1 MQMVDVYDD
10 VIIEKKAG
18 EEIVVKADAA
28 VLSNGKDNL
37 AYKMRN
43 EQRNNEEVEIDLRQ
57 IFSVILSKIVV
68 IILVGVIFGLV
79 ALIGSKMLIKPTYE
93 STTSLYVLNRQSQG
107 TTTYSDLQS
116 STQLTQ
122 DYVVLVTSRSVI
134 EKVISEL
141 KLDMTNEELV
151 KMINVNTPTNT
162 RVLEITVSSHDQKQ
176 AKEIAD
182 KLAEVSADSIGEIMQ
197 TEKVTRIDAAQLPD
211 KPVSPNVIQ
220 NGIIAGILGIIIAM
234 AVVVVKFVM
243 NDRINTSED
252 VEKYLGISTLAL
264 IPLSDELDDSKD
276 VPSSRNKGKKSKKS
290 SKKGAR

>member
-1 MQMVDVYDD
+1 
-10 VIIEKKAG
+10 
-18 EEIVVKADAA
+18 
-28 VLSNGKDNL
+28 
-37 AYKMRN
+37 MRN
-43 EQRNNEEVEIDLRQ
+43 EQINNEEVEIDLRQ

-68 IILVGVIFGLV
+68 IILVGAIFGLV

-122 DYVVLVTSRSVI
+122 DYIVLVTSRSVT

-182 KLAEVSADSIGEIMQ
+182 KVADVSADSIGQIMQ
-197 TEKVTRIDAAQLPD
+197 TDKVTRIDAAQLPE
-211 KPVSPNVIQ
+211 KPVSPDVVK
-220 NGIIAGILGIIIAM
+220 NGIIAVLLGIIIAT
-234 AVVVVKFVM
+234 AVVIVRFVM

-252 VEKYLGISTLAL
+252 IEKYLGISTLAL

-276 VPSSRNKGKKSKKS
+276 TVSAKKKTKNNKKT

>member
-1 MQMVDVYDD
+1 
-10 VIIEKKAG
+10 
-18 EEIVVKADAA
+18 
-28 VLSNGKDNL
+28 
-37 AYKMRN
+37 MRN
-43 EQRNNEEVEIDLRQ
+43 EQINNEEVEIDLRQ

-122 DYVVLVTSRSVI
+122 DYIVLVTSRSVT

-182 KLAEVSADSIGEIMQ
+182 KVADVSADSIGQIMQ
-197 TEKVTRIDAAQLPD
+197 TEKVTRIDAAQLPE
-211 KPVSPNVIQ
+211 KPVSPDVVK
-220 NGIIAGILGIIIAM
+220 NGIIAVLLGIIIAT
-234 AVVVVKFVM
+234 AVVIVRFVM

-252 VEKYLGISTLAL
+252 IEKYLGISTLAL

-276 VPSSRNKGKKSKKS
+276 TVSAKKKSKNNKKT

>member
-1 MQMVDVYDD
+1 
-10 VIIEKKAG
+10 
-18 EEIVVKADAA
+18 
-28 VLSNGKDNL
+28 
-37 AYKMRN
+37 MRN

-122 DYVVLVTSRSVI
+122 DYIVLVTSRSVT

-182 KLAEVSADSIGEIMQ
+182 KVADVSADSIGQIMQ
-197 TEKVTRIDAAQLPD
+197 TEKVTRIDAAQLPE
-211 KPVSPNVIQ
+211 KPVSPDAVK
-220 NGIIAGILGIIIAM
+220 NGIIAALLGIIIAT
-234 AVVVVKFVM
+234 AVVIVRFVM

-252 VEKYLGISTLAL
+252 IEKYLGISTLAL

-276 VPSSRNKGKKSKKS
+276 TVSAKKKSKNNKKT

>member
-1 MQMVDVYDD
+1 
-10 VIIEKKAG
+10 
-18 EEIVVKADAA
+18 
-28 VLSNGKDNL
+28 
-37 AYKMRN
+37 MRN

-122 DYVVLVTSRSVI
+122 DYVVLVTSRSVT

-182 KLAEVSADSIGEIMQ
+182 KVAEVSADSIGEIMQ

-276 VPSSRNKGKKSKKS
+276 VPFSRNKGKKSKKS

>member
-1 MQMVDVYDD
+1 
-10 VIIEKKAG
+10 
-18 EEIVVKADAA
+18 
-28 VLSNGKDNL
+28 
-37 AYKMRN
+37 MRN

-122 DYVVLVTSRSVI
+122 DYIVLVTSRSVT

-182 KLAEVSADSIGEIMQ
+182 KVADVSADSIGQIMQ
-197 TEKVTRIDAAQLPD
+197 TEKVTRIDAAQLPE
-211 KPVSPNVIQ
+211 KPVSPDVVK
-220 NGIIAGILGIIIAM
+220 NGIIAVLLGIIIAT
-234 AVVVVKFVM
+234 AVVIVRFVM
-243 NDRINTSED
+243 NDRINTSD
-252 VEKYLGISTLAL
+252 DIEKYLGISTLAL

-276 VPSSRNKGKKSKKS
+276 TVSAKKKSKNNKKT

>member
-1 MQMVDVYDD
+1 
-10 VIIEKKAG
+10 
-18 EEIVVKADAA
+18 
-28 VLSNGKDNL
+28 
-37 AYKMRN
+37 MRN
-43 EQRNNEEVEIDLRQ
+43 EQINNEEVEIDLRQ

-122 DYVVLVTSRSVI
+122 DYVVLVTSRSVT

-182 KLAEVSADSIGEIMQ
+182 KVADVSADSIGQIMQ
-197 TEKVTRIDAAQLPD
+197 TEKVTRIDAAQLPE
-211 KPVSPNVIQ
+211 KPVSPDVVK
-220 NGIIAGILGIIIAM
+220 NGIIAVLLGIIIAT
-234 AVVVVKFVM
+234 AVVIVRFVM

-252 VEKYLGISTLAL
+252 IEKYLGISTLAL

-276 VPSSRNKGKKSKKS
+276 TVSAKKKSKNNKKT

>member
-1 MQMVDVYDD
+1 M
-10 VIIEKKAG
+10 
-18 EEIVVKADAA
+18 
-28 VLSNGKDNL
+28 
-37 AYKMRN
+37 
-43 EQRNNEEVEIDLRQ
+43 
-57 IFSVILSKIVV
+57 
-68 IILVGVIFGLV
+68 
-79 ALIGSKMLIKPTYE
+79 
-93 STTSLYVLNRQSQG
+93 
-107 TTTYSDLQS
+107 
-116 STQLTQ
+116 
-122 DYVVLVTSRSVI
+122 LVTSRSAT
-134 EKVISEL
+134 EKFISEL

-182 KLAEVSADSIGEIMQ
+182 KVADVSADSIGEIMQ
-197 TEKVTRIDAAQLPD
+197 TEKVARIDAAQLPD

-220 NGIIAGILGIIIAM
+220 NGIIAGILGIIVAM

>member
-1 MQMVDVYDD
+1 
-10 VIIEKKAG
+10 
-18 EEIVVKADAA
+18 
-28 VLSNGKDNL
+28 
-37 AYKMRN
+37 MRN

-182 KLAEVSADSIGEIMQ
+182 KVADVSADSIGQIMQ
-197 TEKVTRIDAAQLPD
+197 TEKVTRIDAAQLPE
-211 KPVSPNVIQ
+211 KPVSPDVVK
-220 NGIIAGILGIIIAM
+220 NGIIAVLLGIIIAT
-234 AVVVVKFVM
+234 AVVIVRFVM

-252 VEKYLGISTLAL
+252 IEKYLGISTLAL

-276 VPSSRNKGKKSKKS
+276 TVSAKKKSKNNKKT

>member
-1 MQMVDVYDD
+1 
-10 VIIEKKAG
+10 
-18 EEIVVKADAA
+18 
-28 VLSNGKDNL
+28 
-37 AYKMRN
+37 MRN
-43 EQRNNEEVEIDLRQ
+43 EQINNEEVEIDLRQ

-122 DYVVLVTSRSVI
+122 DYIVLVTSRSVT

-182 KLAEVSADSIGEIMQ
+182 KVADVSADSIGQIMQ
-197 TEKVTRIDAAQLPD
+197 TEKVTRIDAAQLPE
-211 KPVSPNVIQ
+211 KPVSPDVVK
-220 NGIIAGILGIIIAM
+220 NGIIAVLLGIIIAT
-234 AVVVVKFVM
+234 AVVIVRFVM
-243 NDRINTSED
+243 NDRINTSD
-252 VEKYLGISTLAL
+252 DIEKYLGISTLAL

-276 VPSSRNKGKKSKKS
+276 TVSAKKKSKNNKKT